1 MIENK
6 NRIQIFDIAK
16 GISIILMTISRYDFT
31 EIYPTLLS
39 FQNIVMVFKMPSF
52 IFISGYLMS
61 SRLNFRTFLYN
72 KIDGLLKPL
81 ISFAF
86 SLTLLYIILYIAA
99 SNTVTLNG
107 CLNYIINLARAFYH
121 GSFDMINVSFWFIGG
136 LFLGQISL
144 KGFLVIFKSKKPLN
158 YIFLTIFFI
167 VLFILSS
174 INIKFYWTEYI
185 PVFFTYLLLGYTFKI
200 LFARYLKGTNFFY
213 GNKMIIFP
221 LLYAVTVIVFTKL
234 NIEINLNIAG
244 LHFNYHYLLL
254 LSVVGVF
261 SLLYVCRYIEKI
273 PIVRSLLIYCSR
285 ASFFILA
292 YHIFIKDVFAIMFD
306 LENYN
311 PLLHTILFFIN
322 IMLCCT
328 IYMFLKKVT
337 VIRIFFYPIKTIE
350 LSEIEIKIV
359 NVIYINKYIPK
370 EFLLNKNMT

>member
-1 MIENK
+1 
-6 NRIQIFDIAK
+6 
-16 GISIILMTISRYDFT
+16 
-31 EIYPTLLS
+31 
-39 FQNIVMVFKMPSF
+39 
-52 IFISGYLMS
+52 
-61 SRLNFRTFLYN
+61 
-72 KIDGLLKPL
+72 
-81 ISFAF
+81 
-86 SLTLLYIILYIAA
+86 
-99 SNTVTLNG
+99 
-107 CLNYIINLARAFYH
+107 
-121 GSFDMINVSFWFIGG
+121 
-136 LFLGQISL
+136 
-144 KGFLVIFKSKKPLN
+144 
-158 YIFLTIFFI
+158 
-167 VLFILSS
+167 
-174 INIKFYWTEYI
+174 
-185 PVFFTYLLLGYTFKI
+185 
-200 LFARYLKGTNFFY
+200 
-213 GNKMIIFP
+213 MIIFP